1 MPIYKVI
8 YKDVEGDTNELIDKA
23 QNVNEL
29 AKRHSNMLSAA
40 TIVDDKQL
48 RYAHY
53 KLVAL
58 FHNILNI
65 ASIGIRLTDRWEEFT
80 EEELSEISTLIEVLE
95 DYTKKVRDYLSVMGV
110 RDA

>member
-8 YKDVEGDTNELIDKA
+8 YKDIEGDTNELIDKA
-23 QNVNEL
+23 QSVNEL
-29 AKRHSNMLSAA
+29 AQRHNNILSAVA
-40 TIVDDKQL
+40 IVDDKQL
-48 RYAHY
+48 KCAHY
-53 KLVAL
+53 ELVAL

-95 DYTKKVRDYLSVMGV
+95 DYTKRQGII
-110 RDA
+110 